1 MEAFLGILLFIGVFA
16 LNWFLK
22 NIGIS
27 RIFRDYVVR

>member
-22 NIGIS
+22 TSVLAGSFVIML
-27 RIFRDYVVR
+27 